1 MAPISI
7 LGISGSLRQGS
18 YNTMALKAAQALA
31 PDGITVTIFDRLR
44 EIPLYDDDV
53 RAKDGFPEPVE
64 ALRTAIRAADA
75 LLLVSPEYNYSIPGV
90 LKNAIDWASRAPDQ
104 PFADKPVAIMGA
116 SPGLLGTARMQYHLR
131 QCFVFLDSRVLNKP
145 EIMIG
150 QVAAKFDADGN
161 LTDEPTTALIK
172 AQLEALVAWAKR
184 LHP

>member
-90 LKNAIDWASRAPDQ
+90 LKNAIDWASRPGYRSV
-104 PFADKPVAIMGA
+104 FRDKPATMVSAATSVVGGA
-116 SPGLLGTARMQYHLR
+116 RVQGQLKQVLLGMAAEVFPWPEVLVGGAHQKIVDGRLVDEATRTHLR
-131 QCFVFLDSRVLNKP
+131 EL
-145 EIMIG
+145 
-150 QVAAKFDADGN
+150 
-161 LTDEPTTALIK
+161 
-172 AQLEALVAWAKR
+172 LVAFAAWVQRRRA
-184 LHP
+184 